1 MKLYPKKTMRL
12 SLASLGAISAIA
24 SLWYFYLFVQFR
36 NPEGMLDPQGGTLY
50 LWLTIAA
57 ASVACVV
64 AAFLFFS
71 AANHDREEVNHIAY
85 YGQAHE

>member
-1 MKLYPKKTMRL
+1 MNHPRKNLRL
-12 SLASLGAISAIA
+12 FMASLGSITALA
-24 SLWYFYLFVQFR
+24 SLWYFYQFFQFR
-36 NPEGMLDPQGGTLY
+36 NSERMLDPQGGTLY

-64 AAFLFFS
+64 GAFLFFS